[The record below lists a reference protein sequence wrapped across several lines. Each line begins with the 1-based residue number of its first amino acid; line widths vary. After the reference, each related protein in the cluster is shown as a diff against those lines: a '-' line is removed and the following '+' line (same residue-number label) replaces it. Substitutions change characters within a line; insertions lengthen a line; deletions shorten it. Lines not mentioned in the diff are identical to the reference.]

1 MDHYVK
7 THLGVQALKQRS
19 FQLNA
24 RQRQL
29 LLLIGTDDFRIL
41 NSAMKQ
47 RLATPEIIQQL
58 EQLGLIFS
66 GQQSSNHSVEYV
78 AENADN
84 IEPNKIVKNV
94 QHENPHI
101 ENLHTKSI
109 NTEKNHVTK
118 IADEETIQSNKN
130 HESIENLRADH
141 KQINESPL
149 QQQKLDYD
157 FIKKTDPHLN
167 ILDFE
172 EVKQTMM
179 GLLKLHCGLMAKQL
193 VLKIQQAQSVRE
205 VKLCQM
211 QWITALQETRIP
223 RDELNF
229 SMQQINNS
237 LQHLYSS

>member
-19 FQLNA
+19 FKLNA

-66 GQQSSNHSVEYV
+66 GQRSSNHSTEHS
-78 AENADN
+78 
-84 IEPNKIVKNV
+84 IERTNHIASKQPVNNV
-94 QHENPHI
+94 QNESITTVETTTEN
-101 ENLHTKSI
+101 
-109 NTEKNHVTK
+109 NTQPN
-118 IADEETIQSNKN
+118 IN
-130 HESIENLRADH
+130 HESIENKFRDNLTIQH
-141 KQINESPL
+141 KYANESTIV
-149 QQQKLDYD
+149 QQKQHNHVTEKENTY
-157 FIKKTDPHLN
+157 
-167 ILDFE
+167 LDFE

-193 VLKIQQAQSVRE
+193 ILNIQHAQSVRE
-205 VKLCQM
+205 IKLCQM

-229 SMQQINNS
+229 SMQQINRS
-237 LQHLYSS
+237 LQHLYIS

>member
-78 AENADN
+78 VENADN
-84 IEPNKIVKNV
+84 IEPNKIVKKCSA
-94 QHENPHI
+94 HS
-101 ENLHTKSI
+101 SI
-109 NTEKNHVTK
+109 
-118 IADEETIQSNKN
+118 
-130 HESIENLRADH
+130 L
-141 KQINESPL
+141 
-149 QQQKLDYD
+149 
-157 FIKKTDPHLN
+157 
-167 ILDFE
+167 
-172 EVKQTMM
+172 
-179 GLLKLHCGLMAKQL
+179 L
-193 VLKIQQAQSVRE
+193 VLAFSSGIF
-205 VKLCQM
+205 
-211 QWITALQETRIP
+211 IGP
-223 RDELNF
+223 RFTVIFN
-229 SMQQINNS
+229 I
-237 LQHLYSS
+237 

>member
-66 GQQSSNHSVEYV
+66 GQQSSNHSVEYITEKTNHV
-78 AENADN
+78 
-84 IEPNKIVKNV
+84 EPNQPVKNV
-94 QHENPHI
+94 QHESLNTK
-101 ENLHTKSI
+101 NLHT
-109 NTEKNHVTK
+109 TD
-118 IADEETIQSNKN
+118 IADEKATQSNID
-130 HESIENLRADH
+130 HESIENLMIQH
-141 KQINESPL
+141 QKINESPL
-149 QQQKLDYD
+149 QQQKQDTNFIQKNDVYLDM
-157 FIKKTDPHLN
+157 LN
-167 ILDFE
+167 FD

-205 VKLCQM
+205 IKLCQM

-229 SMQQINNS
+229 NMQQINRS
-237 LQHLYSS
+237 LQHLYRS